1 MKTQV
6 RPLLVEL
13 PIVVKTYDIDF
24 ANIVH
29 NRVYIRWLED
39 LRQQILTDYYP
50 MEAMLADGVSP
61 ILTRTEIDY
70 RWPVRFGDAVIGRM
84 WISDLGRARWTVEA
98 ELYAGERLASTARQG
113 GYFASLETLRPV
125 RIPQPFLDAWE
136 KATTDGDDSG

>member
-1 MKTQV
+1 MDAPMQM

-13 PIVVKTYDIDF
+13 PFIVKNYDIDF

-29 NRVYIRWLED
+29 NRVHIRWLED

-70 RWPVRFGDAVIGRM
+70 RWPLRFGDGVVGRM
-84 WISDLGRARWTVEA
+84 WVSGVTRVRWTVEA
-98 ELYAGERLASTARQG
+98 EIVVGERLAASAHQQ
-113 GYFASLETLRPV
+113 GYFASLETLQPV
-125 RIPQPFLDAWE
+125 RTPAPFLAAW
-136 KATTDGDDSG
+136 AAYRH

>member
-1 MKTQV
+1 MDSLV

-13 PIVVKTYDIDF
+13 PIIVKTYDIDF

-39 LRQQILTDYYP
+39 LRQQLLTKYYP

-84 WISDLGRARWTVEA
+84 WVSDLTRVRWTVDTTFCFG
-98 ELYAGERLASTARQG
+98 LRLLAR
-113 GYFASLETLRPV
+113 R
-125 RIPQPFLDAWE
+125 
-136 KATTDGDDSG
+136 

>member
-1 MKTQV
+1 MDSQV

-13 PIVVKTYDIDF
+13 PIIVKTYDIDF

-39 LRQQILTDYYP
+39 LRQQILTEHYP

-70 RWPVRFGDAVIGRM
+70 HWPVRFGDAVLGRM
-84 WISDLGRARWTVEA
+84 WVSDLSRVRWTVEA
-98 ELYAGERLASTARQG
+98 EIFAGNQEAATARQS
-113 GYFASLETLRPV
+113 GYFASLATLQPV
-125 RIPQPFLDAWE
+125 RIPDQIRANWRTANGSRL
-136 KATTDGDDSG
+136 K